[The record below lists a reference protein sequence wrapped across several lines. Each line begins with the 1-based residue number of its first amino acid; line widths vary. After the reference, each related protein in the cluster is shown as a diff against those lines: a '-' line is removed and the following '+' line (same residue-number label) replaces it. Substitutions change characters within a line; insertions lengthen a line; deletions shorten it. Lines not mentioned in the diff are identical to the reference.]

1 MSENTKVQGLIDVTT
16 EKIRAM
22 ADADTI
28 IGDPIVVGEV
38 TLIPVSKTSFGVAAG
53 GSDIPSKQTGEFFGG
68 GSGAGVSIT
77 PIAFLAIKDGDV
89 KMMQIYKDASTAD
102 KAVAL
107 LPDLFDKVTELFK
120 KPKAEKE
127 G

>member
-28 IGDPIVVGEV
+28 IGEPIVVGEV